1 MQEISR
7 KEYINNVVD
16 YEKLY
21 LILVDDDKVYLR
33 ADIENEENLRIEIM
47 DFEMDTSLNFLESNS
62 DSRNCG
68 RKIYFIEYDSY
79 EMAEKNIVKDF
90 MNLYENCEIVYL
102 LCREDDLKNI
112 LQKYKNKSIYV
123 ITE

>member
-21 LILVDDDKVYLR
+21 LIFVDDDKVFLR

-47 DFEMDTSLNFLESNS
+47 DFEMDISLNFLESNS

-68 RKIYFIEYDSY
+68 GKIYFIEYENY
-79 EMAEKNIVKDF
+79 ESAEKNIVEDFLNIEKDS
-90 MNLYENCEIVYL
+90 IYL
-102 LCREDDLKNI
+102 ICDEYDLKNI